1 MGSSGLGGGSSG
13 AGEERGGLV
22 VRERVRKGRG
32 RRGHWDVRRW
42 GVKPCSIRVE
52 EPRRDIVQL
61 CCGDGEGEGTRS

>member
-1 MGSSGLGGGSSG
+1 MGRGWRGLW
-13 AGEERGGLV
+13 V
-22 VRERVRKGRG
+22 VR
-32 RRGHWDVRRW
+32 WW